1 MSKSGHIMFRVERV
15 KLNDGR
21 EVGALVPMFA
31 TDLRIMRERG
41 YRVGDQLRASLAK
54 PRAIGRHY
62 KAHKLGVLISTNL
75 DRYAGLGSH
84 AAIKRLQADA
94 GVCCDPELID
104 ARPVVDAVIA
114 AAVSLMGERV
124 GAMLRAVLP
133 ALEKISVLSPR
144 SIAFDRM
151 DQGEFD
157 EFYRGLCQH
166 LIAVHWPDMT
176 EQQIADMA
184 EMME

>member
-1 MSKSGHIMFRVERV
+1 MSKHVMLRVMRV
-15 KLNDGR
+15 KLEDGR
-21 EVGALVPMFA
+21 VVGALVPAHA
-31 TDLRIMRERG
+31 TDQRILRERSIT
-41 YRVGDQLRASLAK
+41 VGSIVRAAITK
-54 PRAIGRHY
+54 PRAIGHHRKVH
-62 KAHKLGVLISTNL
+62 ALGALIAANL
-75 DRYAGLGSH
+75 DRYSGLGSH

-114 AAVSLMGERV
+114 AAESLMGERV